1 VDESVSDE
9 RSGSAR
15 WLTVHDDLLRG
26 LTHALSNRVGTI
38 AAASYL
44 LESMPDTLPTA
55 AETLRAESERLD
67 GQLQLLR
74 LLPRRPQPVNEP
86 VVPTDMT
93 AQACALLGYHP
104 ELGDIPVTIELD
116 GDLQPAYAD
125 PTSTILALTVA
136 IAAVQRAVGR
146 HGRVVVRILCDTER
160 VHYFASGTHPR
171 GVEVVVRDGDVRDDD
186 VRDELV
192 RDDELQADLAAVRWL
207 LLSSGGDATGQA
219 GAVAVSLPTL
229 QAARRAQRE

>member
-1 VDESVSDE
+1 MDESVSDE

-44 LESMPDTLPTA
+44 LASMPETVATA
-55 AETLRAESERLD
+55 ATTLRDESDRLD

-74 LLPRRPQPVNEP
+74 LLPRRTDAANEP

-93 AQACALLGYHP
+93 TQACALLSYHP
-104 ELGDIPVTIELD
+104 ELGDIPIDTALD

-136 IAAVQRAVGR
+136 IAAAQRVAGPQ
-146 HGRVVVRILCDTER
+146 GRVVVRIACDTEC
-160 VHYFASGTHPR
+160 
-171 GVEVVVRDGDVRDDD
+171 VRIIVTGNHADRADNHVRDDALLAD
-186 VRDELV
+186 V
-192 RDDELQADLAAVRWL
+192 AAVRWL
-207 LLSSGGDATGQA
+207 LASSGGHATDEA
-219 GAVAVSLPTL
+219 GGVTLLLPTL
-229 QAARRAQRE
+229 QAARRAHRE